1 MDTIQLMKAIEEK
14 RKLAQIQAEEII
26 AKLQEYSLFDV
37 SNISYR
43 IKGKESIL
51 EKIKFLKS
59 TPDGAN
65 MTEEQILDEILDI
78 IGITVEVKNF
88 TNAMTALEQI
98 EDIIHNEWNE
108 TRENILISGDKDMI
122 EELQQYNNEGL
133 IELKISKTGY
143 KGVMLHYNSKGKVA
157 YEIQITDKENIR
169 IREETHEEFKKI
181 KYQEVRNSITN
192 TKENKSDDR
201 EI

>member
-88 TNAMTALEQI
+88 TNAITALDQI

-133 IELKISKTGY
+133 IGLKISKTGY
-143 KGVMLHYNSKGKVA
+143 KGVMLHYNNKGKVA

-192 TKENKSDDR
+192 TEKNKSDDR